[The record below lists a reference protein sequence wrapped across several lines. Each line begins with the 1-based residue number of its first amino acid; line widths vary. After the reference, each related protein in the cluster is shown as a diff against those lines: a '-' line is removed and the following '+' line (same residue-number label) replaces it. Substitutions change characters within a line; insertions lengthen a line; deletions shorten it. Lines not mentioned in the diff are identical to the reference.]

1 MIILNSLKMKMK
13 NQLIYH
19 ASCDQREVKEGTE
32 IKILTPN
39 RLLTRLPVLLSKIKV
54 GNNSYKLKSKIR

>member
-1 MIILNSLKMKMK
+1 MKMK

-19 ASCDQREVKEGTE
+19 ASYDQREVKEGTE